1 MGTAKVTSCL
11 MDTRRAKLIL
21 ASLLVTF
28 VVTRTMLT
36 MSPNSDF
43 DVAGYN
49 VHHLFTGLLLITAGG
64 IPLALFPGRSIA
76 LDVASV
82 AFGSGL
88 ALALDEWVYLI
99 ATDGSNASYLLPVS
113 LKGGILMVGLAAVY
127 IAVLYLA
134 SRGRS

>member
-1 MGTAKVTSCL
+1 MN
-11 MDTRRAKLIL
+11 TRRARILL

-28 VVTRTMLT
+28 IVTRTMLT
-36 MSPNSDF
+36 MSPNSDV

-49 VHHLFTGLLLITAGG
+49 IHHLFTGLLLITAGG
-64 IPLALFPGRSIA
+64 IPLALFAGRSLI
-76 LDVASV
+76 LDIASV

-113 LKGGILMVGLAAVY
+113 LKGGVLMVGLAAFYVV
-127 IAVLYLA
+127 VLYFA
-134 SRGRS
+134 SRGRT